1 MYTLYSYNLQTKLLK
16 NMRKLLSLM
25 LLMMVIV
32 VGCKKDDPVISE
44 YIVTFNTQGGSNIDA
59 LKVVEGQK
67 VTKPQDPTKENYI
80 FSGWYKEAACTTVW
94 DFDKETVMGNVT
106 LYAKWVEAAQACVV
120 TFDAQG
126 GSEVEPMTVN
136 KGDKLAKPTNP
147 TKENCSFLGWYKDAA
162 YTSAW
167 EFATD
172 VVNEDITLYARWS
185 NPGETVYTV
194 TFDTDGGNEMEAASV
209 KANEKLT
216 MPANPQKMGFKFR
229 GWYSDAEKQVVYNFN
244 TPVTGDITLYAK
256 WIKSEIALEG
266 FNTSLLGGT
275 GVEWDAETKTLD
287 MTNATKSGTL
297 SFDVLGANTIT
308 PNSVVVAYDK
318 HAKSIG
324 GEDKLNE
331 ILVVG
336 AVIGDKIGVE
346 VKTPVQTLKV
356 PLDIYVSISDI
367 NNPEDAE
374 VITIKS
380 RPNYYNTEYKPV
392 MMKTTDG
399 KTVFWAP
406 LNVGA
411 TKMPESVPNTADTDV
426 TESCGNLFQ
435 WGRKSGVR
443 ATNKQ
448 ETLDKENYKGNAFP
462 TGEGYLEGMSIL
474 NDKFIVC
481 SSLDYNLQNNWLL
494 FESGKDNPEGADM
507 KDDAWYQKLWNS
519 GTEEN
524 PVKTETDPCP
534 DGWRVPTISE
544 WQAIGAGNTAVT
556 KVWDDTK
563 KLMSIAGADAEGEQ
577 KLVLPAVGNR
587 GNVAGTSGNQG
598 KTGNYWSSSGYSGS
612 VGVSDVSF
620 NSAMLNASMGHRGNG
635 RSVRCVQ
642 E

>member
-1 MYTLYSYNLQTKLLK
+1 
-16 NMRKLLSLM
+16 MRKLISLM

-94 DFDKETVMGNVT
+94 DFEKETVMSNVT
-106 LYAKWVEAAQACVV
+106 IYAKWVEAAQACVV

-126 GSEVEPMTVN
+126 GSEVAPLTVN
-136 KGDKLAKPTNP
+136 KGDKLVKPTNP
-147 TKENCSFLGWYKDAA
+147 TKEDCSFLGWYKDAA

-172 VVNEDITLYARWS
+172 VVNENITLYARWS
-185 NPGETVYTV
+185 NPGEAVYTV
-194 TFDTDGGNEMEAASV
+194 TFDTDGGNPMEPASV

-216 MPANPQKMGFKFR
+216 MPANPQKLGFKFR
-229 GWYSDAEKQVVYNFN
+229 GWYSDPEKVTVYDFN
-244 TPVTGDITLYAK
+244 APVTSDITLYVK
-256 WIKSEIALEG
+256 WMKSEIALEN
-266 FNTSLLGGT
+266 FNTSALAGT
-275 GVEWDAETKTLD
+275 GVIWYPETKTLD
-287 MTNATKSGTL
+287 ITEAKKSGTI
-297 SFDVLGANTIT
+297 SFDVLGVNTIT
-308 PNSVVVAYDK
+308 PNSVLAAYDK

-324 GEDKLNE
+324 GKDKLNE
-331 ILVVG
+331 ILVAG
-336 AVIGDKIGVE
+336 AAVDNKMGVE
-346 VKTPVQTLKV
+346 VKIPVQTLSV

-367 NNPEDAE
+367 SNPEDAE

-380 RPNYYNTEYKPV
+380 RPNYADTEYKPV

-411 TKMPESVPNTADTDV
+411 TKMPESVTNTADTDV
-426 TESCGNLFQ
+426 TEFCGQLFQ

-448 ETLDKENYKGNAFP
+448 ETLDSENYTAKVFP
-462 TGEGYLEGMSIL
+462 TGEGYLSSMYL
-474 NDKFIVC
+474 WDDKFIV
-481 SSLDYNLQNNWLL
+481 SSTSDPNLQGNWLL
-494 FESGKDNPEGADM
+494 FESEKDNPEGADM
-507 KDDAWYQKLWNS
+507 KDDLWYNKLWNS
-519 GTEEN
+519 GTEED
-524 PVKTETDPCP
+524 PIKTETDPCP
-534 DGWRVPTISE
+534 EGWRVPTASE
-544 WQAIGAGNTAVT
+544 WMAIGAGNTAVT
-556 KVWDDTK
+556 KNWDDTNK
-563 KLMSIAGADAEGEQ
+563 ILTIPGADAEGEQ
-577 KLVLPAVGNR
+577 KLVLPAAGLRHTTGIFNFQGSR
-587 GNVAGTSGNQG
+587 G
-598 KTGNYWSSSGYSGS
+598 YCWSSSVPSGN
-612 VGVSDVSF
+612 V
-620 NSAMLNASMGHRGNG
+620 NASCTNFSSATLGITSYTRADG

>member
-1 MYTLYSYNLQTKLLK
+1 
-16 NMRKLLSLM
+16 MRKLLSLM

-94 DFDKETVMGNVT
+94 DFEKETVMGNVT
-106 LYAKWVEAAQACVV
+106 IYAKWVEAAQACVV

-126 GSEVEPMTVN
+126 GSEVAPLTVN
-136 KGDKLAKPTNP
+136 KGEKLAKPTNP

-185 NPGETVYTV
+185 NPGEAVYTV
-194 TFDTDGGNEMEAASV
+194 TFDTDGGNEMEPASV

-216 MPANPQKMGFKFR
+216 MPANPQKLGFKFR

-256 WIKSEIALEG
+256 WMKSEIALEN
-266 FNTSLLGGT
+266 FSTSALAGT
-275 GVEWDAETKTLD
+275 GIIWYPETKTLD
-287 MTNATKSGTL
+287 ITNATKSGTI
-297 SFDVLGANTIT
+297 SFDVLGVNTIT
-308 PNSVVVAYDK
+308 PNSVVAVYDK

-324 GEDKLNE
+324 GKDKLNE
-331 ILVVG
+331 ILVAG
-336 AVIGDKIGVE
+336 AAVENKMGVDVKI
-346 VKTPVQTLKV
+346 PVQTLSV

-367 NNPEDAE
+367 SNPEDAE

-411 TKMPESVPNTADTDV
+411 TKMPESVPNAADTDV
-426 TESCGNLFQ
+426 TESCGQLFQ

-448 ETLDKENYKGNAFP
+448 EILDKENTTGNVFP
-462 TGEGYLEGMSIL
+462 TGEGYLNNMDWWDG
-474 NDKFIVC
+474 KFILT
-481 SSLDYNLQNNWLL
+481 SSSEPNLQGNWLR
-494 FESGKDNPEGADM
+494 FVANEDNPEGKDM
-507 KDDAWYQKLWNS
+507 LLDAWYQKLWNS

-524 PVKTETDPCP
+524 PIKTDSDPCP

-544 WQAIGAGNTAVT
+544 WKAINTAVT
-556 KVWDDTK
+556 NWDSTN
-563 KLMSIAGADAEGEQ
+563 KLLTIAGADAEGEQ
-577 KLVLPAVGNR
+577 KLVLPATGGR
-587 GNVAGTSGNQG
+587 GGDTGIPGNQG
-598 KTGNYWSSSGYSGS
+598 KGGAFWSSSVRSGDIKCNS
-612 VGVSDVSF
+612 VRFSDATLTT
-620 NSAMLNASMGHRGNG
+620 NTDIRTGG
-635 RSVRCVQ
+635 RSVRCIQ

>member
-1 MYTLYSYNLQTKLLK
+1 
-16 NMRKLLSLM
+16 MRKLISLM

-80 FSGWYKEAACTTVW
+80 FSGWYKEAACLTVW
-94 DFDKETVMGNVT
+94 DFEKETVMSNVT
-106 LYAKWVEAAQACVV
+106 LYAKWVEAAQACTV
-120 TFDAQG
+120 TFDSQG
-126 GSEVEPMTVN
+126 GSEVAPLTVN
-136 KGDKLAKPTNP
+136 KGDKLVKPTNP
-147 TKENCSFLGWYKDAA
+147 TKEDCSFLGWYKDAA

-172 VVNEDITLYARWS
+172 VVNENITLYARWS
-185 NPGETVYTV
+185 NPGEAVYTV
-194 TFDTDGGNEMEAASV
+194 TFDTNGGNPMEPASV

-216 MPANPQKMGFKFR
+216 MPANPQKLGFKFR
-229 GWYSDAEKQVVYNFN
+229 GWYSDPEKVTVYDFN
-244 TPVTGDITLYAK
+244 TPVTGDMTLYAK
-256 WIKSEIALEG
+256 WVKSEIALEG
-266 FNTSLLGGT
+266 FSISLLAGT

-287 MTNATKSGTL
+287 ITNATKSGTL

-308 PNSVVVAYDK
+308 PNSVVAAYDK

-331 ILVVG
+331 ILVAG
-336 AVIGDKIGVE
+336 AVIGNKIGVE

-367 NNPEDAE
+367 SNPEDAE

-380 RPNYYNTEYKPV
+380 RPNYADTEYKPV
-392 MMKTTDG
+392 MMATADG

-406 LNVGA
+406 INVGA

-426 TESCGNLFQ
+426 TESCGQLFQ
-435 WGRKSGVR
+435 WGRKSGVS

-448 ETLDKENYKGNAFP
+448 ETLDKENYTGNAFP

-474 NDKFIVC
+474 NGKFIVC
-481 SSLDYNLQNNWLL
+481 SSSDYNLQNNWLL

-507 KDDAWYQKLWNS
+507 EDDAWYNKLWNR
-519 GTEEN
+519 GTEED
-524 PVKTETDPCP
+524 PIKTETDPCP
-534 DGWRVPTISE
+534 EGWRVPTISE

-556 KVWDDTK
+556 MNWDDTK

-587 GNVAGTSGNQG
+587 GNASGVSGNQG
-598 KTGNYWSSSGYSGS
+598 KSGNYWSSSGYSGS

>member
-1 MYTLYSYNLQTKLLK
+1 
-16 NMRKLLSLM
+16 MRKLISLM

-32 VGCKKDDPVISE
+32 IGCKKDDPVISE

-80 FSGWYKEAACTTVW
+80 FSGWYKEAACTTIW
-94 DFDKETVMGNVT
+94 DFNKETVMGNVT
-106 LYAKWVEAAQACVV
+106 IYAKWVEAAQACVV

-126 GSEVEPMTVN
+126 GSEVEPLTVN

-147 TKENCSFLGWYKDAA
+147 IKEDCSFLGWYKDAA

-172 VVNEDITLYARWS
+172 VVNGDITLYARWS
-185 NPGETVYTV
+185 NPGEAVYTV
-194 TFDTDGGNEMEAASV
+194 TFDTDGGNEMEHTSV

-216 MPANPQKMGFKFR
+216 MPANPQKLGFKFR
-229 GWYSDAEKQVVYNFN
+229 GWYSDAEKQVVYDFN
-244 TPVTGDITLYAK
+244 SPVTGDITLYAK
-256 WIKSEIALEG
+256 WIKSEIALEN
-266 FNTSLLGGT
+266 FSTSALAGT
-275 GVEWDAETKTLD
+275 GVIWYPETKTLD
-287 MTNATKSGTL
+287 ITNAKKSGTL

-308 PNSVVVAYDK
+308 PNSVMVAHDK

-331 ILVVG
+331 ILVAG
-336 AVIGDKIGVE
+336 AAVSNNKIGVDI
-346 VKTPVQTLKV
+346 KTPVQTLNV

-367 NNPEDAE
+367 SNPEDAE

-426 TESCGNLFQ
+426 TESCGQLFQ

-448 ETLDKENYKGNAFP
+448 ETLDSENYTGNVFP
-462 TGEGYLEGMSIL
+462 TGEGYLSDMNLL
-474 NDKFIVC
+474 NDKFIVT
-481 SSLDYNLQNNWLL
+481 SSSNPNLQNNWLR
-494 FESGKDNPEGADM
+494 FAEDEDNPSAEEMVADA
-507 KDDAWYQKLWNS
+507 DAWYQKLWNS

-534 DGWRVPTISE
+534 EGWRVPTHSE
-544 WQAIGAGNTAVT
+544 WEVIGIGNTAVT
-556 KVWDDTK
+556 KNWDDTN
-563 KLMSIAGADAEGEQ
+563 KLLAIDGADTESEQ
-577 KLVLPAVGNR
+577 KFVL
-587 GNVAGTSGNQG
+587 
-598 KTGNYWSSSGYSGS
+598 
-612 VGVSDVSF
+612 
-620 NSAMLNASMGHRGNG
+620 SAAGHRLFSNG
-635 RSVRCVQ
+635 SSNKQGERGYYWTSSVWLNSTYATKVFISTANPIFDKESRGLGGSVRCIQ

>member
-1 MYTLYSYNLQTKLLK
+1 
-16 NMRKLLSLM
+16 MRKLISLM

-94 DFDKETVMGNVT
+94 DFEKETVMSNVT
-106 LYAKWVEAAQACVV
+106 LYAKWVEAAQACTV
-120 TFDAQG
+120 TFDSQG
-126 GSEVEPMTVN
+126 GSDVEPMTVN

-147 TKENCSFLGWYKDAA
+147 TKENCSFLGWYKDDA
-162 YTSAW
+162 YTSPW

-172 VVNEDITLYARWS
+172 VVNGDITLYARWS
-185 NPGETVYTV
+185 NPGEAVYTV
-194 TFDTDGGNEMEAASV
+194 TFDTDGGNEMEPASV

-216 MPANPQKMGFKFR
+216 MPANPQKLGFKFR
-229 GWYSDAEKQVVYNFN
+229 GWYSDPEKQVVYDFN
-244 TPVTGDITLYAK
+244 APVTGDITLYVK
-256 WIKSEIALEG
+256 WIKSEIALEN
-266 FNTSLLGGT
+266 FSTSALAGT
-275 GVEWDAETKTLD
+275 GVIWYPETKTLD
-287 MTNATKSGTL
+287 ITNAKKSGTL

-308 PNSVVVAYDK
+308 PNSVVVAHDK

-331 ILVVG
+331 ILVAG
-336 AVIGDKIGVE
+336 AVVSNNKIGVDI
-346 VKTPVQTLKV
+346 KTPVQTLNV

-367 NNPEDAE
+367 SNPEDAE

-380 RPNYYNTEYKPV
+380 RPNYADTEYKPV
-392 MMKTTDG
+392 MMKATDG

-411 TKMPESVPNTADTDV
+411 TEMPESVSGADSTDI
-426 TESCGNLFQ
+426 TQSCGKLFQ
-435 WGRKSGVR
+435 WGRKTGVS

-448 ETLDKENYKGNAFP
+448 SILNKENYTGNVFP
-462 TGEGYLEGMSIL
+462 AGKNYDDQTIL
-474 NDKFIVC
+474 KDMFIVT
-481 SSLDYNLQNNWLL
+481 SDPNLQNNWLR
-494 FESGKDNPEGADM
+494 FVENENNPVEGEMVA
-507 KDDAWYQKLWNS
+507 DAWYQKLWNS

-534 DGWRVPTISE
+534 EGWRVPTRSE
-544 WQAIGAGNTAVT
+544 WQAIGIENTAVT
-556 KVWDDTK
+556 KWDDTK
-563 KLMSIAGADAEGEQ
+563 KLLTIDGADTESEQ
-577 KLVLPAVGNR
+577 KFVLPAVGYRLFSN
-587 GNVAGTSGNQG
+587 GTSGKQG
-598 KTGNYWSSSGYSGS
+598 ERGYYWTSLHWL
-612 VGVSDVSF
+612 
-620 NSAMLNASMGHRGNG
+620 NTPSATKVFLSKERNIFDKEARGLG
-635 RSVRCVQ
+635 GSVRCIQ

>member
-1 MYTLYSYNLQTKLLK
+1 
-16 NMRKLLSLM
+16 MRKLLSLM

-94 DFDKETVMGNVT
+94 DFEKETVMGNVT
-106 LYAKWVEAAQACVV
+106 IYAKWVEAARACVV

-126 GSEVEPMTVN
+126 GSEVEPLTVN
-136 KGDKLAKPTNP
+136 KGEKLAKPTNP
-147 TKENCSFLGWYKDAA
+147 TKENCSFLGWYKDDA
-162 YTSAW
+162 YTTPW

-194 TFDTDGGNEMEAASV
+194 TFDTNGGNEIEAASV

-229 GWYSDAEKQVVYNFN
+229 GWYSDPEKQVVYDFN

-266 FNTSLLGGT
+266 FSTSALAGT
-275 GVEWDAETKTLD
+275 GVIWYPETKTLD
-287 MTNATKSGTL
+287 ITNATKSGTL

-308 PNSVVVAYDK
+308 PNSVVAAYDK

-331 ILVVG
+331 ILVAG
-336 AVIGDKIGVE
+336 AVLGNKIGVDI
-346 VKTPVQTLKV
+346 KTPVQTLNV

-367 NNPEDAE
+367 SNPEDAE

-406 LNVGA
+406 INVGA
-411 TKMPESVPNTADTDV
+411 TKMPESLPNAADTTDI
-426 TESCGNLFQ
+426 TESCGQIFQ

-448 ETLDKENYKGNAFP
+448 EILDKENYKGELFP
-462 TGEGYLEGMSIL
+462 CGEDYLDFMVSLNGRFIL
-474 NDKFIVC
+474 PGASDH
-481 SSLDYNLQNNWLL
+481 NLQNNWLL

-534 DGWRVPTISE
+534 EGWRVPTISE
-544 WQAIGAGNTAVT
+544 WKAIGAGNTAVT
-556 KVWDDTK
+556 KEWDDTN
-563 KLMSIAGADAEGEQ
+563 KLLTIDGVDTEGGQ
-577 KLVLPAVGNR
+577 KLILPAAGR
-587 GNVAGTSGNQG
+587 RSSAGTSNNQS
-598 KTGNYWSSSGYSGS
+598 KTGYYWSSSVPSGNTNAFR
-612 VGVSDVSF
+612 VDFGGTI
-620 NSAMLNASMGHRGNG
+620 LNTNTHYRAYG

>member
-1 MYTLYSYNLQTKLLK
+1 
-16 NMRKLLSLM
+16 MRKLLSLM

-94 DFDKETVMGNVT
+94 DFDKETVMSNVT

-147 TKENCSFLGWYKDAA
+147 TKENCSFFGWYKDAA

-194 TFDTDGGNEMEAASV
+194 TFDTDGGNEMDPASV

-229 GWYSDAEKQVVYNFN
+229 GWYSDPEKQVVYDFN
-244 TPVTGDITLYAK
+244 APVTGDITLYAK
-256 WIKSEIALEG
+256 WIKSEIALEN
-266 FNTSLLGGT
+266 FSTSALAGT
-275 GVEWDAETKTLD
+275 GVIWYPETKTLD
-287 MTNATKSGTL
+287 ITNAKKSGTL

-308 PNSVVVAYDK
+308 PNSVVVAHDK

-331 ILVVG
+331 ILVAG
-336 AVIGDKIGVE
+336 AVLGNKIGVDI
-346 VKTPVQTLKV
+346 KTPVQILNI

-367 NNPEDAE
+367 SNPEDAE

-392 MMKTTDG
+392 MMKATDG
-399 KTVFWAP
+399 KTSFWAP

-411 TKMPESVPNTADTDV
+411 TKMPESVPTTTGSDL
-426 TESCGNLFQ
+426 TESCGLLFQ
-435 WGRKSGVR
+435 WGRKTGVR
-443 ATNKQ
+443 ATDKQ
-448 ETLDKENYKGNAFP
+448 EVLDKENYNIKFFP
-462 TGEGYLEGMSIL
+462 SGENYLLSMYNWE
-474 NDKFIVC
+474 NKFIV
-481 SSLDYNLQNNWLL
+481 SSTTNPNLEGNWLM
-494 FESGKDNPEGADM
+494 FVKDEDNPAAGEMVA
-507 KDDAWYQKLWNS
+507 DAWYNKLWNS

-534 DGWRVPTISE
+534 EGWRVPTYSE
-544 WQAIGAGNTAVT
+544 LQAISTRNSAVT
-556 KVWDDTK
+556 KEWDDAK
-563 KLMSIAGADAEGEQ
+563 KLLTIDGAENGQ
-577 KLVLPAVGNR
+577 KLVLPLAGNR
-587 GNVAGTSGNQG
+587 APHAGSFDRNNCSLWTSSVTPNSVNAYNVRFNSVNLEEQ
-598 KTGNYWSSSGYSGS
+598 TGNRAG
-612 VGVSDVSF
+612 
-620 NSAMLNASMGHRGNG
+620 G
-635 RSVRCVQ
+635 RSVRCIQ

>member
-1 MYTLYSYNLQTKLLK
+1 
-16 NMRKLLSLM
+16 MRKLISLM

-59 LKVVEGQK
+59 SKVVEGQK

-80 FSGWYKEAACTTVW
+80 FSGWYKEAACLTVW
-94 DFDKETVMGNVT
+94 DFEKETVMSNVT
-106 LYAKWVEAAQACVV
+106 LYAKWVEAAQACVI

-136 KGDKLAKPTNP
+136 KGEKLAKPTNP
-147 TKENCSFLGWYKDAA
+147 IKENCSFLGWYKDAA
-162 YTSAW
+162 YTTPW

-185 NPGETVYTV
+185 NPDETIYTV
-194 TFDTDGGNEMEAASV
+194 TFDTDGGNEIEPASV

-229 GWYSDAEKQVVYNFN
+229 GWYSDPEKQVVYDFN
-244 TPVTGDITLYAK
+244 APVTGDITLYAK

-266 FNTSLLGGT
+266 FSTSALAGT
-275 GVEWDAETKTLD
+275 GVIWYPETKTLD
-287 MTNATKSGTL
+287 ITNATKSGTL

-308 PNSVVVAYDK
+308 PNSVVAAYDK

-331 ILVVG
+331 ILVAG
-336 AVIGDKIGVE
+336 AAVENKMGVD
-346 VKTPVQTLKV
+346 VKTPVQTLNV

-367 NNPEDAE
+367 SNPEDAE

-380 RPNYYNTEYKPV
+380 RPNYADTEYKPV

-406 LNVGA
+406 INVGA
-411 TKMPESVPNTADTDV
+411 TKMPESVPNAADTDV

-534 DGWRVPTISE
+534 DGWRVPTFSE
-544 WQAIGAGNTAVT
+544 WKAIGAGNSAVT
-556 KVWDDTK
+556 KNWDSTN
-563 KLMSIAGADAEGEQ
+563 KLLTIDGAESGQ
-577 KLVLPAVGNR
+577 KLVLPLAGNR
-587 GNVAGTSGNQG
+587 APHAGTFDR
-598 KTGNYWSSSGYSGS
+598 NYANIWTSSVPS
-612 VGVSDVSF
+612 
-620 NSAMLNASMGHRGNG
+620 NSANAHNLRFNNDNVEATSSNRAGG
-635 RSVRCVQ
+635 RSVRCIQ